1 MTKGEKKE
9 LCMLLSEVHNDN
21 DVQTAIH
28 LLLDNKT
35 QAELFFDSMNESEK
49 KFFKS
54 LPIYYFMNK

>member
-1 MTKGEKKE
+1 
-9 LCMLLSEVHNDN
+9 MLLSEVPNDN

-35 QAELFFDSMNESEK
+35 QAELYFDSMNESEK

-54 LPIYYFMNK
+54 LPIYFFMNK